1 MIKQVMSY
9 YQPDAL
15 SKNIRHD
22 HEKGSEKDRNRTNKK
37 KIKIKLLKFKL
48 PWKDSAQPEKFSS
61 DMTSFLEV
69 IYDTYWNY
77 RDI

>member
-15 SKNIRHD
+15 SKNIIHD

-48 PWKDSAQPEKFSS
+48 P
-61 DMTSFLEV
+61 
-69 IYDTYWNY
+69 
-77 RDI
+77 